1 MTEREKKQAG
11 LLYYADD
18 PVLRLERMRS
28 EELCFSLNQ
37 LPPSKGEERKAI
49 LRELL
54 GTLPETYDLLPPFQ
68 CDYGYNIHIG
78 ENCFINYR
86 AVILDCAPVY
96 IGKQVFIGPSL
107 SLYTV
112 NHPMNPEERAAGKEY
127 ALPVTI
133 EDHVWIGG
141 NVTILAGVTIGR
153 GSVIGAGSLVHK
165 SIPKGVFAAG
175 NPCRVIRPIDE

>member
-1 MTEREKKQAG
+1 MTEREKKPAG

-54 GTLPETYDLLPPFQ
+54 GTLPETYDLPPFQ

-86 AVILDCAPVY
+86 AVILDCAPVH

-112 NHPMNPEERAAGKEY
+112 NHPMNPEERAA
-127 ALPVTI
+127 
-133 EDHVWIGG
+133 
-141 NVTILAGVTIGR
+141 GR

-175 NPCRVIRPIDE
+175 NPCRVIRPIVA